1 VSVVE
6 TVVEAVRIIQTAM
19 MTTAID
25 VRALGMRATIP
36 PAQQVCEVDHTA
48 WSSGLTR
55 LRVFS
60 GNRRNCGA

>member
-25 VRALGMRATIP
+25 VKDLGMRPTIP
-36 PAQQVCEVDHTA
+36 PAQQVCEVDHA
-48 WSSGLTR
+48 RSSGLTR
-55 LRVFS
+55 LRVFP
-60 GNRRNCGA
+60 GNRRNGGA

>member
-25 VRALGMRATIP
+25 VKDLGMRPTIL
-36 PAQQVCEVDHTA
+36 PAQQVCEVDHTHDLP
-48 WSSGLTR
+48 G
-55 LRVFS
+55 
-60 GNRRNCGA
+60 